1 MQTIELIKSA
11 IQSLKANKKRSFLTI
26 IGIMI
31 GIAAVI
37 AILGIGD
44 GITKTMYDK
53 FGNNAKQGQQTT
65 EIVYNPDNVNS
76 TVNGFT
82 QEQVADINTQFGGEI
97 KKAEIEQESDNL
109 STHADIGDATKSVT
123 LSLLKEPTHTVKLIA
138 GHNFGKRTFE
148 LGEANVLMSE
158 KVAKRQYGSAQN
170 ALGTTVTINNVTYK
184 VTGVYKS
191 QAQFTDDGNQN
202 SYGVDLLLPKK
213 VYYQGDSAKEGN
225 TLKLTFSQG
234 VNASAISRRV
244 AKYLKN
250 NSSAATQ
257 GSYQYLDMEKALKQF
272 SSQMSIIT
280 TFISFIAA
288 ISLFIA
294 GIGVMNM
301 MYISVSERTQEIG
314 IRLAVGATPFN
325 IMMQFL
331 VEAVILT
338 MTGGLLGFLGGAGLA
353 HLLAPLLSSA
363 IGGGGIHIHAH
374 ISLNAFLLAFGTS
387 AAVGLIFGIL
397 PARQAAN
404 KNLIDIL
411 R

>member
-1 MQTIELIKSA
+1 MQVIELFKTA
-11 IQSLKANKKRSFLTI
+11 IQSLKTNKKRSFLTI

-44 GITKTMYDK
+44 GITQTMYDK
-53 FGNNAKQGQQTT
+53 YGNNAKQGQQTT
-65 EIVYNPDNVNS
+65 EIAFNANNIDSNIY
-76 TVNGFT
+76 GFT
-82 QEQVADINTQFGGEI
+82 QDEIEDIKTQFGGEV
-97 KKAEIEQESDNL
+97 KKATIERETDNI
-109 STHADIGDATKSVT
+109 STPAQIGSITKNTSV
-123 LSLLKEPTHTVKLIA
+123 SLLKKPTNKLKLITSKNITKNDLTTGQA
-138 GHNFGKRTFE
+138 T
-148 LGEANVLMSE
+148 ALMSD
-158 KVAKRQYGSAQN
+158 KVAKKQHGTTQN
-170 ALGTTVTINNVTYK
+170 ALGTTVTVNDVTYK
-184 VTGVYKS
+184 VVGVY
-191 QAQFTDDGNQN
+191 QAQGQNTGDGMPNP
-202 SYGVDLLLPKK
+202 YGASLLLPDSL
-213 VYYQGDSAKEGN
+213 YYHGESATQGN
-225 TLKLTFSQG
+225 TVKLTFSQG
-234 VNASAISRRV
+234 VNASQISRKV
-244 AKYLKN
+244 AKYLQKN
-250 NSSAATQ
+250 GSTRNQ
-257 GSYQYLDMEKALKQF
+257 GSYEYIDMEKALKQF

-338 MTGGLLGFLGGAGLA
+338 LTGGLLGFLGGAGLA

-363 IGGGGIHIHAH
+363 IGGDGIHIHAH
-374 ISLNAFLLAFGTS
+374 ISINAFLLAFGTS

-397 PARQAAN
+397 PARRAAN

>member
-1 MQTIELIKSA
+1 MQTIELVKSA

-37 AILGIGD
+37 TILGIGD

-65 EIVYNPDNVNS
+65 EITYSPDNVNS
-76 TVNGFT
+76 TINGFT
-82 QEQVADINTQFGGEI
+82 QEQIADINTQFGSEI
-97 KKAEIEQESDNL
+97 KKVEIEQESDNL
-109 STHADIGDATKSVT
+109 STRADIGNTTKAVT
-123 LSLLKEPTHTVKLIA
+123 LSLLKKPSHAVSIIA
-138 GHNFGKRTFE
+138 GHNFDKQTLDIGDTN
-148 LGEANVLMSE
+148 ALMSE
-158 KVAKRQYGSAQN
+158 KIAKRQYGSAQN
-170 ALGTTVTINNVTYK
+170 ALGTTITVNNATYT
-184 VTGVYKS
+184 VTGVYKT
-191 QAQFTDDGNQN
+191 QEEFTADGDQN

-213 VYYQGDSAKEGN
+213 TYYQNNSVKEGN
-225 TLKLTFSQG
+225 TIKLTFSQG
-234 VNASAISRRV
+234 TNASSVSRRI

-250 NSSAATQ
+250 NSAVASQ

-272 SSQMSIIT
+272 SSQMRIIT
-280 TFISFIAA
+280 VFISFIAA

-331 VEAVILT
+331 VEAIILT
-338 MTGGLLGFLGGAGLA
+338 LTGGLLGFLSGAGLA
-353 HLLAPLLSSA
+353 HLLAPLLSNA
-363 IGGGGIHIHAH
+363 IGGNGIHIHAH
-374 ISLNAFLLAFGTS
+374 VSLNSFFLAFGTS